1 MRNSISGWLIVT
13 GLAMVLG
20 LSAPIST
27 SAQDKKDWCTD
38 AHMKQM
44 DQSLAKMTDATKKK
58 EASMHLKESKAAMA
72 KSDTAGCIK
81 HMELVH
87 KTMGM

>member
-1 MRNSISGWLIVT
+1 MSKVILLAALIAT
-13 GLAMVLG
+13 
-20 LSAPIST
+20 LSFAPG

-44 DQSLAKMTDATKKK
+44 DQSLAKMTSATKKK

-72 KSDTAGCIK
+72 KNDTAGCVK

>member
-1 MRNSISGWLIVT
+1 MSRVIL
-13 GLAMVLG
+13 LAAL
-20 LSAPIST
+20 LATLAFAPS

-44 DQSLAKMTDATKKK
+44 DQTLAKVANATKKK

-72 KSDTAGCIK
+72 KGDTAGCIK
-81 HMELVH
+81 HMELAH
-87 KTMGM
+87 KSMGLKT